1 MKPAGW
7 SLLLF
12 TLPIFLHAQTT
23 VFLKTYNK
31 GNSGFAVREVNGN
44 AYAVAGGTDF
54 YYNYHWMI
62 QSPVIN
68 TNIHFFKTDVNGV
81 LLWEKIFASGTSR
94 CLSTWMEPVP
104 AGGYVLTGHAN
115 SELVWPPDSNN
126 IFLLKT
132 DDNGILQWSKYYDTG
147 KDELGFCVRPCLDNG
162 FILSGFHDS
171 APLSLMGTTHAL
183 LVKTDSAGNVSWAKK
198 YQVAVRDFDTGE
210 AFPCVV
216 RQTAD
221 SGFVVA
227 GTTSGAHQADVY
239 VFRTDPSG
247 NLLWANSYEHDNS
260 AFRLS
265 TGLDITETS
274 GGDLV
279 VTGSM
284 DKDRTLNQVN
294 YPFIMKLSGSGAL
307 LASQLYDSNPV
318 QQFQSGFS
326 CVEEIAGNGYFF
338 TGMGGY
344 GGFGSQAELL
354 KTDQNLNMQW
364 SRVYT
369 WDGQATMGARSA
381 RHTSDGGYV
390 FAGKRQ
396 NAGAVLMK
404 TDGTGMVPCKNP
416 GVLIPMQPSINVVNR
431 YPAVS
436 TGITAFPFLLTTQAF
451 LVDTS
456 IVCPVTVTTLPVEL
470 ISFSAKAEQD
480 NRVRLEWTTLSE
492 TDNDYFLIERSL
504 TGTSFSGFG
513 LVDGA
518 GTSRAALHYD
528 FTDESAPAGQISY
541 YRLKQVDFNG
551 MFDYSRTVAVK
562 PEGSSA
568 SPVIIKPEPGLNR
581 ISVFLDSFD
590 GELITVNLYDLTGRC
605 ITESS
610 SAASEFSLEM
620 ADAPHGLYFIT
631 LSGSS
636 INRQFRV
643 VY

>member
-12 TLPIFLHAQTT
+12 TFPLLLHAQTT

-54 YYNYHWMI
+54 YYNFHWMI

-68 TNIHFFKTDVNGV
+68 TNIHFFKADVNGV
-81 LLWEKIFASGTSR
+81 LLWEKIFAAGTSR
-94 CLSTWMEPVP
+94 SLSTWMEPVTS
-104 AGGYVLTGHAN
+104 GGYILTGHVN
-115 SELVWPPDSNN
+115 SDLAWPPDSNN
-126 IFLLKT
+126 IFMVKT

-147 KDELGFCVRPCLDNG
+147 KDELGFCVRPCMDNG

-171 APLSLMGTTHAL
+171 APMSLLGNTHAL

-216 RQTAD
+216 RQTTD
-221 SGFVVA
+221 SGFVVV

-247 NLLWANSYEHDNS
+247 NLLWTKSYEHDNS

-274 GGDLV
+274 GGDLI

-318 QQFQSGFS
+318 QMFQSGFS

-354 KTDQNLNMQW
+354 KTDQNLNLQW

-396 NAGAVLMK
+396 NAGTVLMK

-416 GVLIPMQPSINVVNR
+416 GVLIPMQPSINVISR
-431 YPAVS
+431 TPAVS
-436 TGITAFPFLLTTQAF
+436 AGITAYPFLLTSQAF

-470 ISFSAKAEQD
+470 VSFSAKPEQG
-480 NRVRLEWTTLSE
+480 NRVRLDWITLSE
-492 TDNDYFLIERSL
+492 TDNDYFLVEHSQD
-504 TGTSFSGFG
+504 GAAFSEIG

-518 GTSRAALHYD
+518 GTSRAALHYT
-528 FTDESAPAGQISY
+528 FTDKIPLAREICY

-551 MFDYSRTVAVK
+551 VFDYSRTVAVK
-562 PEGSSA
+562 PERLTE
-568 SPVIIKPEPGLNR
+568 SPVIIRSEPGMNR
-581 ISVFLDSFD
+581 ISVFLDSSD
-590 GELITVNLYDLTGRC
+590 GDPITLCLYDMTGRC
-605 ITESS
+605 ISQTSG
-610 SAASEFSLEM
+610 AAQEFSLEM
-620 ADAPHGLYFIT
+620 GNAPHGLYFIT
-631 LSGSS
+631 LSGNN
-636 INRQFRV
+636 INRKEKV
-643 VY
+643 MY